1 MADFQAQ
8 LNGTQKR
15 HSPVSG
21 FAGQAANVLG
31 DLIELGELQA
41 RLVKADAHASAK
53 QMTRP
58 IAVLLVGVCA
68 ALASLPVLAIGCAS
82 CLAHFTALNAWQS
95 QLLVGLLVAAI
106 AAATVYL
113 SVRAIRRSVLQFER
127 SATELAKNLAW
138 LKSVLGSSANADSAS
153 TSPLNRSL

>member
-1 MADFQAQ
+1 MANFQTQ
-8 LNGTQKR
+8 VNGANKR
-15 HSPVSG
+15 QGPVSG

-41 RLVKADAHASAK
+41 RLAKADAHATAK
-53 QMTRP
+53 KMTRP
-58 IAVLLVGVCA
+58 VAVLLVGVCA

-82 CLAHFTALNAWQS
+82 CLAAFTVLNTWQS

-106 AAATVYL
+106 AVATVYL
-113 SVRAIRRSVLQFER
+113 SVRAIRRAVLQFER

-138 LKSVLGSSANADSAS
+138 LKSVLGSSPDELDAPN
-153 TSPLNRSL
+153 PPFKRPI

>member
-1 MADFQAQ
+1 MADFQ
-8 LNGTQKR
+8 TQVETAPKR
-15 HSPVSG
+15 RSPVSG

-41 RLVKADAHASAK
+41 RLAKADAHAAAK
-53 QMTRP
+53 RMTRP
-58 IAVLLVGVCA
+58 VAVLLVGVCA
-68 ALASLPVLAIGCAS
+68 ALASLPVLAMGCAN
-82 CLAHFTALNAWQS
+82 CLADISPLNTWQA

-138 LKSVLGSSANADSAS
+138 LKSVLGSSANDDEVS
-153 TSPLNRSL
+153 TSQYSRSL